1 MKHEPHVI
9 FKIFLYLNDFESRYS
24 YKRYSYEKRVYLSL
38 PWSNCEHKFLINH
51 FHNDLH
57 NDSQLE
63 IGMGKRWIS
72 ARGKGQNLGIL
83 VLIALNTKFMSPM
96 QSDVG

>member
-9 FKIFLYLNDFESRYS
+9 LKIFLYVNDFESRYS

-38 PWSNCEHKFLINH
+38 PEHKFFINH
-51 FHNDLH
+51 CHNDLH

-83 VLIALNTKFMSPM
+83 VLIALNTNFMSPM